1 MPILRI
7 QKHLSCTSIAF
18 CILLVSACS
27 PATVEDT
34 LAVPLVEPTVAD
46 NPNAAAVITAQANQ
60 AALSSSEND
69 HGWPALFGPNRTCSV
84 DATWNP
90 IWSSDGPEVLWDT
103 EVGTGYGSPVVLGNF
118 VVFSHRLNNE
128 EMVQCHD
135 SLTGSKI
142 WVHRS
147 PTSVECEFEYSNGPY
162 STPLIDRVKRRVFV
176 VGGEGRLSCF
186 KLDSGERIW
195 TRDFPADYELQPG
208 EFPVGATP
216 FLDGNRL
223 IHNVGADEWG
233 AGIVA
238 LDADSGAT
246 LWEATD
252 HGAAYCSPLIATIH
266 DQRFLFV
273 FTDRGL
279 VCLDPDT
286 GIQDWEYPHFS
297 RAPLSYN
304 AVSPLVFE
312 DKVLIVTGPG
322 PGAVC
327 LRLEKDRTFV
337 EVWKNRRVINCQYN
351 TLMLRDGFVYSFTS
365 AGQGGAELRCIEFS
379 TGKLRWRYHSVLRR
393 GQGLIAGNALL
404 LLGERGHLA
413 SLACTP
419 DEPKVLS
426 FTQEPLMTD
435 PCYCA
440 PALSNGILFLKDE
453 ERVVALNVRSLGGP

>member
-1 MPILRI
+1 M
-7 QKHLSCTSIAF
+7 
-18 CILLVSACS
+18 
-27 PATVEDT
+27 
-34 LAVPLVEPTVAD
+34 PLVEPTVVDQPDTDAVT
-46 NPNAAAVITAQANQ
+46 AARANQ
-60 AALSSSEND
+60 STLSDTEED
-69 HGWPALFGPNRTCSV
+69 QGWPALFGPDRTSSV
-84 DATWNP
+84 DAAWNP
-90 IWSSDGPEVLWDT
+90 IWSSNGPKVLWET
-103 EVGTGYGSPVVLGNF
+103 EVGTGYGSPVALGGL
-118 VVFSHRLNNE
+118 VVFSHRLADE
-128 EMVQCHD
+128 EIVQCHD
-135 SLTGSKI
+135 ALTGTKI
-142 WVHRS
+142 WDYRHS
-147 PTSVECEFEYSNGPY
+147 TSVKCEFEYSDGPY
-162 STPLIDRVKRRVFV
+162 STPLIEPDRRRVFV
-176 VGGEGRLSCF
+176 VSGEGRLSCVE
-186 KLDSGERIW
+186 LDTGEHVW
-195 TRDFPADYELQPG
+195 TRDFPTEYELEPG

-223 IHNVGADEWG
+223 IHNLGAGEKG

-238 LDADSGAT
+238 LDAENGAT

-252 HGAAYCSPLIATIH
+252 HGAAYCSPLVAKIH

-286 GIQDWEYPHFS
+286 GIKDWEYPHFS

-304 AVSPLVFE
+304 AVSPLVFQ

-327 LRLEKDRTFV
+327 VQIKQDRTFE

-351 TLMLRDGFVYSFTS
+351 TLMLRDGLVYSFTS
-365 AGQGGAELRCIEFS
+365 AGQGGAELRCVEFA

-393 GQGLIAGNALL
+393 GQGLIAGDALL

-419 DEPKVLS
+419 DEPRVLS
-426 FTQEPLMTD
+426 FTQEPLMSD
-435 PCYCA
+435 PCYCS

-453 ERVVALNVRSLGGP
+453 ERVVALDVRPLAEP